1 MAARATPLTAEE
13 RDHFVDHGWLHLK
26 NCFTREQAEAATS
39 DVWVRLGMDP
49 KDKSTWSKERIHM
62 PHHREFDASQF
73 APRAWA
79 AICELCGGEDK
90 ILSWTKQWRDTFIV
104 NLGTTEGEG
113 KTVHP
118 KDLRLWHVD
127 GDFFVH
133 YLDSPEQ
140 GLLVIPLFT
149 DIVPGGGG
157 TYICPEA
164 MPKVAKYLYQN
175 PAGVSPIMQP
185 RGHPNFPETPFSRGT
200 DWFNELAQGCS
211 EFIETHGQCGD
222 VFLLHPLM
230 LHAASN
236 NMLRH
241 VRIITNPPI
250 GLNEPFCFNRPDGN
264 YTLVERATLK
274 ALGKEDLGGWEI
286 TGPRQEV
293 VPERVKIQ
301 ERIKQE
307 ELERLQAREAAA
319 APIAG
324 A

>member
-79 AICELCGGEDK
+79 AIY
-90 ILSWTKQWRDTFIV
+90 
-104 NLGTTEGEG
+104 
-113 KTVHP
+113 
-118 KDLRLWHVD
+118 

-241 VRIITNPPI
+241 VH
-250 GLNEPFCFNRPDGN
+250 GN